1 MLLPLTTASIGRLQ
15 LTVGTTFPMLQPMG
29 ESIHSLYLFCN
40 LMIADI
46 TLNCKSKCIN
56 SHTSFASLFHFSIFY
71 FLPFVEDAQC
81 QQHGAVEQHAYGK
94 YKLKITPLRIGC
106 GAKAQHA
113 QMPQPVG
120 NGNRNCP
127 LYAAADMLPPTKDE
141 PHASEN
147 QKQRNIEQQPISK

>member
-1 MLLPLTTASIGRLQ
+1 
-15 LTVGTTFPMLQPMG
+15 MLQSMW

-127 LYAAADMLPPTKDE
+127 LYAAADMLPPRRMNHMHPRIKNSAILNNSQY
-141 PHASEN
+141 PSESPGN
-147 QKQRNIEQQPISK
+147 ATQLPFSLLRFP